1 MADFDEMWEE
11 LERKG
16 WEVAHHGE
24 KQRTRWLLP
33 RGVECDP
40 RARHHTYIQQ
50 LLWMASNWSPR
61 DLDSGHCELA
71 SLDYI

>member
-1 MADFDEMWEE
+1 MTGFDEMWEE

-50 LLWMASNWSPR
+50 LAIYQQLVASRSRFWA
-61 DLDSGHCELA
+61 L
-71 SLDYI
+71 

>member
-1 MADFDEMWEE
+1 MADFDEMWEK

-16 WEVAHHGE
+16 WEVTHHGE

-40 RARHHTYIQQ
+40 GARHHTYIQQ
-50 LLWMASNWSPR
+50 LAMDGQQLVASRSRFWA
-61 DLDSGHCELA
+61 L
-71 SLDYI
+71 